1 MIAVFTTRKKIRGAM
16 NAKREERIVAEPR
29 AINKSPR

>member
-1 MIAVFTTRKKIRGAM
+1 MIIVFTTRKKMRGAM
-16 NAKREERIVAEPR
+16 NAEREERMAAEPK